1 MRCSIFGPNAFST
14 RRAMSLVR
22 AAFSL
27 SKLESA
33 CLPTPSALD
42 ASVTVSPSGSITS
55 RRITPPT
62 CGGFFI
68 AILQI
73 PPLMIVHQI
82 KVKCVTL
89 LEPEDHPPV
98 TAHGDAP
105 ESFQLTLQRI
115 QPPTGKQTNLLR
127 VDGFVDRPQDVRY
140 FLHQSSRKIPSLP
153 RHVEPL

>member
-55 RRITPPT
+55 RRMTPPT

-89 LEPEDHPPV
+89 LEPEDHPPNRGQV
-98 TAHGDAP
+98 AP
-105 ESFQLTLQRI
+105 PPANRKLPRQLPLTVTLQNPFNSPCKGCSR
-115 QPPTGKQTNLLR
+115 QPGNKPI
-127 VDGFVDRPQDVRY
+127 
-140 FLHQSSRKIPSLP
+140 SC
-153 RHVEPL
+153 